1 MKLYLL
7 IPLFS
12 LVFSQQCVPGKN
24 CPFNQGFCNGGTCEC
39 LEGYKTFYNKAL
51 PFDQQTYCNYQQIN
65 HFIPLILEIAPGL
78 GHFYVGK
85 YIQGAIKL
93 ILFVLGLWSAIYLHK
108 ELKIPKFVT
117 SFFKILCNKA
127 LDLIDVPRDRN
138 GGLSMVE
145 IAQITFNFAHTG
157 FWILFCYDFY
167 MYYTKSYRDGNGIP
181 LI

>member
-12 LVFSQQCVPGKN
+12 LVLSQQCVPGKN

-78 GHFYVGK
+78 GHFYVGN
-85 YIQGAIKL
+85 YIRGAIKL
-93 ILFVLGLWSAIYLHK
+93 ILFVLWLWSAIYLHK

-117 SFFKILCNKA
+117 SFFKIFLNKA
-127 LDLIDVPRDRN
+127 LDLIDTRDRN
-138 GGLSMVE
+138 GGLLMVE
-145 IAQITFNFAHTG
+145 IAQYTFHFAHTA
-157 FWILFCYDFY
+157 FFIIIQSF
-167 MYYTKSYRDGNGIP
+167 I
-181 LI
+181 

>member
-65 HFIPLILEIAPGL
+65 HFIPLILEIVPGL

-93 ILFVLGLWSAIYLHK
+93 ILFVSWLSSALYLKK
-108 ELKIPKFVT
+108 ELQIPGFVK
-117 SFFKILCNKA
+117 SYVEVLCNRA
-127 LDLIDVPRDRN
+127 LDLLPRGGNN
-138 GGLSMVE
+138 GFSMAD
-145 IAQITFNFAHTG
+145 IAQHTFNITNLA
-157 FWILFCYDFY
+157 FWVLFCYDIY
-167 MYYTKSYRDGNGIP
+167 MYFTKSYRDGNGIP

>member
-93 ILFVLGLWSAIYLHK
+93 ILLVLWLSSAIYLHK
-108 ELKIPKFVT
+108 ELQIPKFVT

-127 LDLIDVPRDRN
+127 LDSIEGTRDGK
-138 GGLSMVE
+138 GGFSMVE
-145 IAQITFNFAHTG
+145 IAQKTFNFSHTA

>member
-65 HFIPLILEIAPGL
+65 HFIPLILEFVPGL

-93 ILFVLGLWSAIYLHK
+93 ILFVSWLSSALYLKK
-108 ELKIPKFVT
+108 ELKIPDFVK
-117 SFFKILCNKA
+117 SYVEILCNRA
-127 LDLIDVPRDRN
+127 LDLLPRSTN
-138 GGLSMVE
+138 GGCSTVE
-145 IAQITFNFAHTG
+145 IAQHIFNITNIA
-157 FWILFCYDFY
+157 FWVLFCYDIY
-167 MYYTKSYRDGNGIP
+167 MYFTKSYRDGNGIP

>member
-51 PFDQQTYCNYQQIN
+51 PLDQQTYCNYQQIN
-65 HFIPLILEIAPGL
+65 HFIPLILEFVPGL
-78 GHFYVGK
+78 GHFYVGN
-85 YIQGAIKL
+85 YIRGAIKL
-93 ILFVLGLWSAIYLHK
+93 ILLVLWLSSAIYLHK
-108 ELKIPKFVT
+108 ELQIPGFVK
-117 SFFKILCNKA
+117 SYVEVLCNRA
-127 LDLIDVPRDRN
+127 LDLLPRGGNN
-138 GGLSMVE
+138 GFSMAD
-145 IAQITFNFAHTG
+145 IAQQTFNITNLA
-157 FWILFCYDFY
+157 FWFLFCYDIY
-167 MYYTKSYRDGNGIP
+167 MYFTKSYRDGNGIP

>member
-65 HFIPLILEIAPGL
+65 HFIPLILEFVPGL

-93 ILFVLGLWSAIYLHK
+93 ILFVSWLSSALYLKK
-108 ELKIPKFVT
+108 ELKIPDFVK
-117 SFFKILCNKA
+117 SYVEILCNRA
-127 LDLIDVPRDRN
+127 LDLLPRNNN
-138 GGLSMVE
+138 GGCSMTE
-145 IAQITFNFAHTG
+145 IAQHIFNITNLA
-157 FWILFCYDFY
+157 FWVLFCYDIY
-167 MYYTKSYRDGNGIP
+167 MYFTKSYRDGNGIP

>member
-65 HFIPLILEIAPGL
+65 HFIPLILEFVPGL

-93 ILFVLGLWSAIYLHK
+93 ILFVSWLSSALYLKK
-108 ELKIPKFVT
+108 ELKIPDFVK
-117 SFFKILCNKA
+117 SYVEVLCNRA
-127 LDLIDVPRDRN
+127 LDLLPRNQN
-138 GGLSMVE
+138 GGFSMTE
-145 IAQITFNFAHTG
+145 IAQHIFNITNLA
-157 FWILFCYDFY
+157 FWVLFCYDIY
-167 MYYTKSYRDGNGIP
+167 MYFTKSYRDGNGIP